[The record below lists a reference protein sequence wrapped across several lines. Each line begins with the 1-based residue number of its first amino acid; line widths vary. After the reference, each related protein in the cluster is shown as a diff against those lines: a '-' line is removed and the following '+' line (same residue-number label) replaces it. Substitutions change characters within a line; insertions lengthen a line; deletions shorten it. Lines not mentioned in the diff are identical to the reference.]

1 MNNFNYNLNEKKF
14 MFTAEV
20 AVGKVGY
27 NDDTYILN
35 TTIDFNGY
43 FVTDE
48 GFRIFKNTN
57 NINNGYGIIVAHEET
72 NVRIKYL
79 IEIN

>member
-1 MNNFNYNLNEKKF
+1 M
-14 MFTAEV
+14 AEV

-35 TTIDFNGY
+35 TTIDFNDY

-57 NINNGYGIIVAHEET
+57 NINNRFGIIVAHEET